1 MNVEF
6 VRRRTRFA
14 RWWRR
19 GWIAVAVLVIDHASK
34 QLALM
39 YLAGSKGVVLAPF
52 FALTLAYN
60 TGAAFNLLSDAGGW
74 QNGFFV
80 IVGAVAS
87 IALLVML
94 RRAASQERQMEIAL
108 WLILGGALGNLA
120 NRLVYGHVIDF
131 LYLYYGSWHW
141 PIFNL
146 ADAAISI
153 GALLLILDALGV
165 RLLQRTALA
174 RNRP

>member
-1 MNVEF
+1 MDVD
-6 VRRRTRFA
+6 VRRMSFA

-19 GWIAVAVLVIDHASK
+19 GWIAAAVLVIDQASK

-39 YLAGSKGVVLAPF
+39 YLAGLKGVVLAPF

-60 TGAAFNLLSDAGGW
+60 TGAAFSLLSDAGGW

-87 IALLVML
+87 IALLVIL
-94 RRAASQERQMEIAL
+94 RRAAPQQRQQEIAL

-131 LYLYYGSWHW
+131 LHLYYGSWYW

-146 ADAAISI
+146 ADAAIST
-153 GALLLILDALGV
+153 GALLLVLDVLGI
-165 RLLQRTALA
+165 RLLRRTTPA